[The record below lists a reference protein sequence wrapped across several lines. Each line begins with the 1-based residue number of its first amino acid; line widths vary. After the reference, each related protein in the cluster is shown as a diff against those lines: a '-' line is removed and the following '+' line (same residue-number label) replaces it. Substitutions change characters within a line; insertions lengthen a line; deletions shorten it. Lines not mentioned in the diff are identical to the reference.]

1 MKFILIMS
9 VCSFIS
15 GECKAPVQSP
25 ILYNEWAECAYAA
38 QLNGLTLL
46 QAEGIENVNKYRLAV
61 KYGCKPVVE
70 M

>member
-15 GECKAPVQSP
+15 GECKAPVQSQ
-25 ILYNEWAECAYAA
+25 ILYNEWAECAADA
-38 QLNGLTLL
+38 SLKSLELL
-46 QAEGIENVNKYRLAV
+46 QKEGKENVNKYRLAV

>member
-1 MKFILIMS
+1 MKFMLIMS
-9 VCSFIS
+9 VCSFLS
-15 GECKAPVQSP
+15 GECKAPVKFEP
-25 ILYNEWAECAYAA
+25 YNSWSECAYAA

-46 QAEGIENVNKYRLAV
+46 QAEGINNVNKYRLAV

>member
-1 MKFILIMS
+1 MKFMLIMS
-9 VCSFIS
+9 VCSFLS
-15 GECKAPVQSP
+15 GECKTPVQFKP
-25 ILYNEWAECAYAA
+25 YNSWAECAYAA